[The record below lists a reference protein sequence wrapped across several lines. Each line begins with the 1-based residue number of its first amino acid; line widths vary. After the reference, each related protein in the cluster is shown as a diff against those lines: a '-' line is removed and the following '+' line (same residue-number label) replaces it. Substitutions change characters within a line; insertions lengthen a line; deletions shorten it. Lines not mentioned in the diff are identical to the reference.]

1 MRQTRRA
8 WLKGSGAAIASLGL
22 AGCSETTEEKDPKS
36 DSGEDGTSPE
46 SDEGSTV
53 AEPAKTAVA
62 AEWNAM
68 RARLWDALAA
78 GEAGETGAGAAI
90 ASRTFDRFEHASGE
104 YNAHEMLEETDES
117 RYEAFEEALVELRTE
132 GLERNDIAR
141 GREETGI
148 ADEQL
153 RGAQQTLVG
162 EPTAQAFDLQAFGTT
177 VADSVMLASAGAFD
191 AAETVANDAFERFEG
206 AAVHDAIGEA
216 DGDVYERFEHAM
228 ESVATAAGDEDVEGV
243 RSSASDALAA
253 AIDGGYA
260 LAPSESA
267 AGAGQIAAYQ
277 ARGWDAAALAGLGG
291 PSTAFAHAAAL
302 TVYRARAHDAAWLF
316 EHGKHDAAA
325 RVVENAFE
333 HFEGAR
339 AHEALEEASEDAYH
353 RFEEDGLDALAT
365 AIENDD
371 SAGVDTAVDA
381 VDDGL
386 VTGIEALGTGS
397 EAALI
402 EAGFF
407 KARTEDAVE
416 RYRLGENA
424 AAAELVRGL
433 FETFEANEADFHETL
448 EETDESLYETFEE
461 EHLQGLI
468 EACENGDDAAVDE
481 HATGIRETLLEFET
495 TVGSTAQVSA
505 VESGYMTA
513 RVFDAGVLDA
523 LGASD
528 RAETVVGETFE
539 YFENGAG
546 GFHEAL
552 EDADHDR
559 YESFEG
565 ALGDAQTAAGND
577 AAVGA
582 TARAFN
588 EHAVAATYSVVAA
601 AGGSFGA
608 AAASLMDDVYETF
621 ESAQAHELLEEAD
634 REAYEGFEAA
644 LEEYTAALEA
654 SDAESDAA
662 HETEMDVDEAA
673 EAFATAALRAQF
685 AVAGAAD
692 AAPVDGSADTADET
706 ESAPDLQGGPN
717 VVEGVPDDADHV
729 VEMQA
734 TAYAPETLTVKQGE
748 TVAWKH
754 AAGEPHTVTA
764 FEDRIPSDA
773 AYWTSG
779 GFDSEDGAREGW
791 ENGKGA
797 VQSGQSYVHTFE
809 TTGEH
814 EYVCIPHE
822 RFMTGTI
829 VVE

>member
-22 AGCSETTEEKDPKS
+22 AGCSETTEEKEPES
-36 DSGEDGTSPE
+36 GSGEDGASSE
-46 SDEGSTV
+46 SDEESTDAKP
-53 AEPAKTAVA
+53 AETAVA

-90 ASRTFDRFEHASGE
+90 ASRTFDRFEQASGE

-117 RYEAFEEALVELRTE
+117 RYETFEEALVELRTE
-132 GLERNDIAR
+132 GLEQNDIAR
-141 GREETGI
+141 GREEAGI

-153 RGAQQTLVG
+153 RGAQQTLVD
-162 EPTAQAFDLQAFGTT
+162 ESTAQAFDLQAFGTT
-177 VADSVMLASAGAFD
+177 VADTAMLASAGAFD

-216 DGDVYERFEHAM
+216 DGDVYERFERAM
-228 ESVATAAGDEDVEGV
+228 ESVATAAGNEDEASV
-243 RSSASDALAA
+243 RSSASDALEA

-316 EHGKHDAAA
+316 ERGKRDAAA

-371 SAGVDTAVDA
+371 PAGVDTAVDA
-381 VDDGL
+381 IDDGL

-424 AAAELVRGL
+424 VAAELVRGL

-448 EETDESLYETFEE
+448 EETDDSLYETFEE

-481 HATGIRETLLEFET
+481 HANGIRETLLEFET
-495 TVGSTAQVSA
+495 TVGSPAQVSA
-505 VESGYMTA
+505 VESGYMAA

-539 YFENGAG
+539 YFEKGAG

-565 ALGDAQTAAGND
+565 ALGDAQAAAGNHET
-577 AAVGA
+577 VGA

-588 EHAVAATYSVVAA
+588 EQAVAATYTVVAA

-608 AAASLMDDVYETF
+608 AAASLMDGVYETF
-621 ESAQAHELLEEAD
+621 EGAQAHELLEEAD
-634 REAYEGFEAA
+634 QEAYEGFETA
-644 LEEYTAALEA
+644 LEEYIAALEA

-662 HETEMDVDEAA
+662 HETEMGVDEAA

-692 AAPVDGSADTADET
+692 AAPVDGSADTAEET

-764 FEDRIPSDA
+764 FEDGIPSDA
-773 AYWTSG
+773 AYWASG
-779 GFDSEDGAREGW
+779 GFDSENGAREGW
-791 ENGKGA
+791 ENGNGA